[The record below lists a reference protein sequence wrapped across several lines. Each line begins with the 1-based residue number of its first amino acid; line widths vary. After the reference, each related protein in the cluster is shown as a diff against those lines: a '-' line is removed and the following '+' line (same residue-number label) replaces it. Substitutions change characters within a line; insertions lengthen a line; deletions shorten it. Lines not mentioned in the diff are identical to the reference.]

1 MAHLFFSSSFAQRR
15 GLGLWF
21 DSCLRIVSVL
31 KSKIGEEE
39 AGDSGEVG
47 EVGEVESLVLRLR
60 GAQRGASSLRCIRDS
75 KVELMKRILSENS
88 FSRKQKVQTR
98 NVTIK

>member
-1 MAHLFFSSSFAQRR
+1 M
-15 GLGLWF
+15 
-21 DSCLRIVSVL
+21 

-60 GAQRGASSLRCIRDS
+60 GAQRGASSLCFSRDS

-88 FSRKQKVQTR
+88 VSRQQKVQTR